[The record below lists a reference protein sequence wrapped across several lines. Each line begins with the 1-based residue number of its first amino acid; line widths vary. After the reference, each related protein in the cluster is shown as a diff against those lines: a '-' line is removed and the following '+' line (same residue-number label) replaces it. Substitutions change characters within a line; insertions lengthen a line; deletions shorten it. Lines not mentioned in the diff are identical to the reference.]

1 MTAIPYTNIKTFAE
15 NLIVLAQTN
24 SVGYLIAEVI
34 QDWIDE
40 NEDFWDLELSQ
51 DDKNALLKALTGSVV
66 ATGTDMNCYPVGYDD
81 TLCFD
86 LSGNPI

>member
-1 MTAIPYTNIKTFAE
+1 MAVYYTDIKTFAE

-24 SVGYLIAEVI
+24 SVGYLLAEVI

-51 DDKNALLKALTGSVV
+51 DDQIGRAHV
-66 ATGTDMNCYPVGYDD
+66 
-81 TLCFD
+81 
-86 LSGNPI
+86 